1 MSLKGRKSNLS
12 KEEQKVFEDYF
23 LARSSNFKYDE
34 KPENKNNE
42 KYINDLNENLN
53 ESEKNYIND
62 TQVGIIDKNEN
73 ENKKSINY
81 KIMFVTNIDET
92 KKKDLLNSKIPIF
105 PKNIKK
111 IFSKTKILDGQNQS
125 INFKSNQKKP
135 KKKRGRVKK
144 SNDNRFH
151 GKKAKDNIKL
161 KIYGLIINSCR
172 SFINKKL
179 KTKILKKICYQE
191 KINFCKDKK
200 FMDKKLKDIYGKVSK
215 GYGENYNKNIINT
228 CDPKVKEIFELPM
241 YKVILAIS
249 GVEINILKGLD
260 HEYNVLKDQLFLK
273 EDDDD
278 DYINLFNEREASI
291 INLAMDKYP
300 INEDLNINFISNNN
314 SKILEVSP
322 LSSGL
327 FNENESKLINWSKFE
342 FSNEGITRTKT
353 SHYLEKNVD
362 KTFLSSTNDKMLF
375 IDDLPWQMPDISNII
390 DKKLDTNELYRQM
403 PDKFNNSNINDCDS
417 LSSKYSLIS
426 FNNENDDF
434 H

>member
-42 KYINDLNENLN
+42 KCINDLNENLN
-53 ESEKNYIND
+53 KSEKNYIND
-62 TQVGIIDKNEN
+62 TQVGINDKYEN
-73 ENKKSINY
+73 EINY
-81 KIMFVTNIDET
+81 KIMSVTNIEEP

-111 IFSKTKILDGQNQS
+111 NFSKTKILDGQNQS

-144 SNDNRFH
+144 SNDHRFH

-161 KIYGLIINSCR
+161 KIYGLIIDSGR

-179 KTKILKKICYQE
+179 KKKILKKICYQE
-191 KINFCKDKK
+191 KRK
-200 FMDKKLKDIYGKVSK
+200 FSMDKKLKDIYGNVPKK
-215 GYGENYNKNIINT
+215 YGENYNKNIINT

-260 HEYNVLKDQLFLK
+260 HEYNVLKDQLLLK
-273 EDDDD
+273 EDDD

-322 LSSGL
+322 LSPRL

-403 PDKFNNSNINDCDS
+403 PDKFNNSIINDCDS